1 MRFTVLVLGIAGA
14 LASSAAASAAIRM
27 PTFTHELALKKAA
40 VAAGVTFPPPPCPE
54 NGIANGVLGQAGAG
68 GLLPVGNCGVS
79 QPVATTLPWPGNMS
93 YYGGHVQTHPR
104 EYLVLWGWGDPGAF
118 PDRSC
123 QPETFTE
130 PLADGTSTSQTVGC
144 DPDGA
149 AKYMADFLAQI
160 GGTQWAGVSTQYYQT
175 EAGGTQT
182 PIGNDPN
189 VLAGIWV
196 DDGNNPDL
204 SQTNFNN
211 AAGPTNTNTDL
222 AAEASRAAAH
232 FGVSGG
238 QALWNANFIIAQ
250 PAGFSDPNAQALGYC
265 AFHDYTESDASGN
278 SYYKDPSVKQGILG
292 QSQGISYTNMPYVL
306 NQGSNC
312 GEDAVNSKADG
323 GLIDGFSI
331 VLGHEVEETITDPGA
346 GATVGNVTNASSSTA
361 ATGGATYFGGWY
373 DATEPNE
380 NGDKCAWVGNTT
392 NSTTPE
398 KFPGSPGDIGGNAG
412 GRFAV
417 QSLWSNDAAQGTG
430 YCSGVASTDLPSQV
444 GNGEENSGTAYPVP
458 PPTTSYN
465 LNPCSPTFVEDT
477 AVDDNFSFEGR
488 TLAGPGSN
496 PQLDVVSGRLA
507 QTADGRTLRA
517 IVTLR
522 NLSTSI
528 PAPGGEN
535 DYRVLWNYGG
545 TSYFVLATVEPG
557 GSVLYFDGHAINA
570 GLTTRYQPLNVD
582 SGSFTPGANGTV
594 EIDVPLANVGNPP
607 TGAVLAGPTAEA
619 DVRFPGT
626 ATTGLLQ
633 TVDLDGPNLDYQIG
647 QSCTS

>member
-1 MRFTVLVLGIAGA
+1 
-14 LASSAAASAAIRM
+14 
-27 PTFTHELALKKAA
+27 LKKAA
-40 VAAGVTFPPPPCPE
+40 ATAGVTFPPPPCPE
-54 NGIANGVLGQAGAG
+54 NGIAPGIINQVTGAAGVANPG
-68 GLLPVGNCGVS
+68 LPVGNCGVS
-79 QPVATTLPWPGNMS
+79 QPIATTLPWPGNMS

-104 EYLVLWGWGDPGAF
+104 EYLVLWGWGDAGAF
-118 PDRSC
+118 PNRTC
-123 QPETFTE
+123 TPETITE
-130 PLADGTSTSQTVGC
+130 PLADGTTTSQSLGC

-149 AKYMADFLAQI
+149 AKYMADFLAQM
-160 GGTQWAGVSTQYYQT
+160 GGTQWAGVSTQYYQV
-175 EAGGTQT
+175 EPGGTQT
-182 PIGNDPN
+182 PISNDPN

-196 DDGNNPDL
+196 DDGNSPDL
-204 SQTNFNN
+204 SDTSFNN

-278 SYYKDPSVKQGILG
+278 FYYKDPSVTQGILG
-292 QSQGISYTNMPYVL
+292 KSQGISYTNMPYIL
-306 NQGSNC
+306 NQGANC
-312 GEDAVNSKADG
+312 GADAVNTKAEG

-346 GATVGNVTNASSSTA
+346 GATVGNASDAGTSTA

-380 NGDKCAWVGNTT
+380 NGDKCAWVGQNT
-392 NSTTPE
+392 NATTAPQ

-458 PPTTSYN
+458 PPATSYN
-465 LNPCSPTFVEDT
+465 LNACSPTFV
-477 AVDDNFSFEGR
+477 DDPSADDQFSFEGHS
-488 TLAGPGSN
+488 LAGPGSN
-496 PQLDVVSGRLA
+496 PQLDVVSGSLA
-507 QTADGRTLRA
+507 VTPDGKTLRA

-535 DYRVLWNYGG
+535 DYRVVWNYGG
-545 TSYFVLATVEPG
+545 TSYFGLATVEPG
-557 GSVLYFDGHAINA
+557 GSVLYLDGKAITA
-570 GLTTRYQPLNVD
+570 GPETRYEPLNVD
-582 SGSFTPGANGTV
+582 SGSFTPGPNGTV
-594 EIDVPLANVGNPP
+594 EIDVPLANVGSPP
-607 TGAVLAGPTAEA
+607 TGAVLVAPTAEA

-633 TVDLDGPNLDYQIG
+633 TIDSDGPNLDYQIG
-647 QSCTS
+647 QSCNG